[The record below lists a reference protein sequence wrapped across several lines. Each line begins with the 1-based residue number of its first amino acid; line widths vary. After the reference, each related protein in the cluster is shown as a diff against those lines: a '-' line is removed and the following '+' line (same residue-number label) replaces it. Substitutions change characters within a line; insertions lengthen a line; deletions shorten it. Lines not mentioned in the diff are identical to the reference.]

1 MAKTVWFDM
10 DGTLYDLY
18 NIPDW
23 LERLLSEDA
32 PVFYDGRPMYDPY
45 RINKAIKALVAHGW
59 DVGVVTWA
67 PKDVEEDSPFF
78 TEVAYQKLCW
88 IRQYYPELAHN
99 FHCIPYGDSKR
110 NYIYETRVRTSLIG
124 GTQVLVDDNRIVRDD
139 WEVVSNWFTID
150 ATHDYCKELEGL
162 VM

>member
-18 NIPDW
+18 SIPNW
-23 LERLLSEDA
+23 LEELQNKN
-32 PVFYDGRPMYDPY
+32 PNVFYEGKPMYNSY
-45 RINKAIKALVAHGW
+45 RINQAIEALVAHGW

-67 PKDVEEDSPFF
+67 PMGVFEEEDFF

-88 IRQYYPELAHN
+88 IRRYYPELAHN
-99 FHCIPYGDSKR
+99 FHCIPYGESKR
-110 NYIYETRVRTSLIG
+110 NYVYKTRMQASLLG
-124 GTQVLVDDNRIVRDD
+124 GTQILVDDNRMVRDD
-139 WEVVSNWFTID
+139 WEVVNSWFVID